1 MNLENNLEEEF
12 CALLEKLQ
20 ALSLDYMPGDEGY
33 VVFAQFAVEA
43 LKESRI
49 KPDCLR
55 EAIKRITLGRCDIT
69 KFPSV
74 PELVKLCVEIRREA
88 TPAVSDITRLQIFKE
103 PAKQSGVK
111 PLHLRV
117 FDKHPKKDKLG
128 FIFSYL
134 KNGFPKKLEGF
145 KLNRFKSWLEGG
157 CLDELFFSCL
167 ESYYQAKNLTK
178 NFAEE
183 KEKFIDLITRPTE
196 DEPSFKPRQN
206 YSSRAEAFKSIS
218 SKFGTSYSGESPGL
232 DELKDMI
239 KSKLSD

>member
-1 MNLENNLEEEF
+1 MNLENNLEDEF
-12 CALLEKLQ
+12 FALLEKLQ
-20 ALSLDYMPGDEGY
+20 ALSLDYTLKGEDY
-33 VVFAQFAVEA
+33 DAFADLAVEA
-43 LKESRI
+43 FGESRI
-49 KPDCLR
+49 KPNHLE
-55 EAIKRITLGRCDIT
+55 EAIKRIKLGECDIS

-74 PELVKLCVEIRREA
+74 PELVKLCIEIKKEN
-88 TPAVSDITRLQIFKE
+88 TPAVSDIKRLQISEKSAVE
-103 PAKQSGVK
+103 
-111 PLHLRV
+111 PLHIRV

-183 KEKFIDLITRPTE
+183 KEKFIDLITRPTQE
-196 DEPSFKPRQN
+196 DPSFKPRQS

-218 SKFGTSYSGESPGL
+218 SKFGSSYSGESPGL

>member
-1 MNLENNLEEEF
+1 MNLENNLEDEF
-12 CALLEKLQ
+12 FALLEKLQ
-20 ALSLDYMPGDEGY
+20 ALSLDYTLKGEDY
-33 VVFAQFAVEA
+33 DAFADLAVEA
-43 LKESRI
+43 FGESRI
-49 KPDCLR
+49 KPNHLE
-55 EAIKRITLGRCDIT
+55 EAIKRIKLGECDIS

-74 PELVKLCVEIRREA
+74 PELVKLCIEIKKEN
-88 TPAVSDITRLQIFKE
+88 TPAVSDIKRLQISEKSAVE
-103 PAKQSGVK
+103 
-111 PLHLRV
+111 PLHIRV

-183 KEKFIDLITRPTE
+183 KEKFIDLITRPTQE
-196 DEPSFKPRQN
+196 DPSFEPRQN
-206 YSSRAEAFKSIS
+206 YSSRAQAFKSIS
-218 SKFGTSYSGESPGL
+218 SKFGSSYSGESPGL